1 MWAKPK
7 NILLYILCI
16 LIGALIGF
24 VVFDRILMPVIIG
37 SGKAYPIPNLVGLT
51 ADDAHKQ
58 ADSEK
63 FDFKII
69 REEFST
75 TVPEKRVLTQI
86 PKSGSLAKKGRTIRV
101 VISKGGI
108 KTIVPDIIDKLLRQ
122 AKIAIEDAGLQ
133 VNDIEEI
140 FCDTIVIGRIIS
152 IEPAVGETLAAGTG
166 VKLLVSKGAETGIV
180 EVPNLVGMQAHEA
193 CKTLNEIGL
202 KCIEV
207 KRRIPTITDGEV
219 FKQDPMPGVK
229 LYRGN
234 AIRIMVNWLD

>member
-1 MWAKPK
+1 MWAKLK

-16 LIGALIGF
+16 LIGAFIGF
-24 VVFDRILMPVIIG
+24 VLFDRILMPAVVG

-51 ADDAHKQ
+51 ADNAQVQ

-63 FDFKII
+63 FNLKII
-69 REEFST
+69 REEFSA
-75 TVPEKRVLTQI
+75 TVPENRVLTQI
-86 PKSGSLAKKGRTIRV
+86 PKAGSLAKKGRTIRV

-108 KTIVPDIIDKLLRQ
+108 KAIVPDIVGKLLRQ
-122 AKIAIEDAGLQ
+122 AKISIEDAGLQ
-133 VNDIEEI
+133 VNDVEEI
-140 FCDTIVIGRIIS
+140 FCDTIGIGEVIA
-152 IEPAVGETLAAGTG
+152 IEPAAGETLAAGTG
-166 VKLLVSKGAETGIV
+166 VKLLVSKGSEAGIV

-234 AIRIMVNWLD
+234 AVRIMVNWLD